1 MITSS
6 KTVTKKTILL
16 NASLRRR
23 QQTVLEEGNCGV
35 LRLGRAEGAYSR
47 GTGADELDHDRHQ

>member
-35 LRLGRAEGAYSR
+35 LRLGRAEGADS
-47 GTGADELDHDRHQ
+47 